1 MERTAGRIAGK
12 VLSLM
17 VRNRMAFGVNIP
29 TITVQSIVNSVSGPG
44 SNIMSYFGTN
54 AAPQEHTSNKAWND
68 PINGDADG
76 MFWVYYQIVHGIS
89 RDNVVLAQDLQA
101 LAEYAIGCICLSEMN
116 LDWHRPYV
124 QSDYLARQQKT
135 WKHVAT
141 SFSSINMESSM
152 DYITCST
159 LSSTV
164 GWCSS
169 QVFAKDADPSGMG

>member
-1 MERTAGRIAGK
+1 MERIAGRIARK

-29 TITVQSIVNSVSGPG
+29 TITVQSIVNSVSGSG

-54 AAPQEHTSNKAWND
+54 AAPQEHRSNKAWND
-68 PINGDADG
+68 PINGDA
-76 MFWVYYQIVHGIS
+76 VHGIPH
-89 RDNVVLAQDLQA
+89 DDVVLAQDLQA
-101 LAEYAIGCICLSEMN
+101 LAEYDIGCICLLEMN

-124 QSDYLARQQKT
+124 QLDYLAIQHKT

-141 SFSSINMESSM
+141 SFSSIDMKSSL

-164 GWCSS
+164 GQWSS